1 MIRYITDKE
10 QKRDIAAEVLGNLT
24 EWFGLPESTKEYIEK
39 GQEMPFWTAEENGKT
54 VDSYL

>member
-24 EWFGLPESTKEYIEK
+24 EWFGLPESTKE
-39 GQEMPFWTAEENGKT
+39 W
-54 VDSYL
+54 DSGSWKCFQIFGMLGIPARFM